1 LLPYAAIAC
10 PIEGGIG
17 GRVEAAG
24 QSENRAALMSIDRF
38 VPCKRGRRHI
48 GSLPIQ
54 RGPAGPLTLHDKD
67 RPMEAFAQFIPLI
80 LIFAIMYLLLIRPQQ
95 KKLKEHQAMVAA
107 LRRGDQIITQ
117 GGIIGKVSK
126 VKDDNE
132 IEVELAENVKVR
144 VVKSTVAQVISKTEP
159 ASS

>member
-1 LLPYAAIAC
+1 
-10 PIEGGIG
+10 
-17 GRVEAAG
+17 
-24 QSENRAALMSIDRF
+24 
-38 VPCKRGRRHI
+38 
-48 GSLPIQ
+48 
-54 RGPAGPLTLHDKD
+54 
-67 RPMEAFAQFIPLI
+67 MESFAQFIPLI

-107 LRRGDQIITQ
+107 LRRGDQIVTQ

>member
-1 LLPYAAIAC
+1 
-10 PIEGGIG
+10 
-17 GRVEAAG
+17 
-24 QSENRAALMSIDRF
+24 
-38 VPCKRGRRHI
+38 
-48 GSLPIQ
+48 
-54 RGPAGPLTLHDKD
+54 
-67 RPMEAFAQFIPLI
+67 MEAFAQFIPLI

-117 GGIIGKVSK
+117 GGLIGKVSK
-126 VKDDNE
+126 VKDDSE

-159 ASS
+159 AAS

>member
-1 LLPYAAIAC
+1 
-10 PIEGGIG
+10 
-17 GRVEAAG
+17 
-24 QSENRAALMSIDRF
+24 
-38 VPCKRGRRHI
+38 
-48 GSLPIQ
+48 
-54 RGPAGPLTLHDKD
+54 
-67 RPMEAFAQFIPLI
+67 MEAFAQFIPLI

-107 LRRGDQIITQ
+107 LRRGDQIVTQ

-132 IEVELAENVKVR
+132 IEVELADNVRVR

-159 ASS
+159 AASS